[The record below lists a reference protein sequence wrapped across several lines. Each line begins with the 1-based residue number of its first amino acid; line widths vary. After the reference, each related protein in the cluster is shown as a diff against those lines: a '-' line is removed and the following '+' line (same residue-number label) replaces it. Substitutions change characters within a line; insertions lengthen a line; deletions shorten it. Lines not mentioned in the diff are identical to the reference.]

1 MKTKLLWSIAILFF
15 FGSIFVQAQ
24 TLNETR
30 GTGSGVSITTGDY
43 NTMYGDSTGTAL
55 TSNSQTTFIGFGA
68 GKNNTA
74 RESTFIGYYAGHNNV
89 NGDDNV
95 FIGSEAGA
103 LTNRSAGSN
112 FNGSDNTFI
121 GTESGE
127 DNTTGYDN
135 TFVGEESG
143 QQNTTGYENVF
154 IGEDAGFD
162 FTTGY
167 ENTFVGHRAGAG
179 DSFRGGTGYK
189 NTGVGNVSLEDIRE
203 GHHNTAIGDSSG
215 VDIGNGIYNTMIGAA
230 AGVATEYANFNTF
243 VGAMAG
249 WDNNR
254 TNNTT
259 DANRNTYLGYLSG
272 ASNREGEDNAGFGA
286 FSGYGRAQRTTTGG
300 EGYTYFGG
308 NTRRYRTT
316 FFGSQAIAA
325 QNDVITMGYYSYNE
339 GQYAIGIG
347 NQGDMQNAVGAIGM
361 GHQFGTTDSSD
372 YSIGIGYQVNIAQS
386 NAIGIGRSVDV
397 DNTEA
402 IAIGANAVA
411 QNNGAIVI
419 GTGAASN
426 DLIDNTDGD
435 PDASKNIAIGYN
447 AVVSGN
453 NAIAIGNGATAAN
466 DNTMILGGAV
476 NPVSVGIGTVTPNE
490 YASLDLTGTNK
501 GLFVNRMTTAQR
513 TALEPRFPTQP
524 RSRGI
529 RESEEGLM
537 VYDTDEKALY
547 FWNGTEWSSAIKD
560 NLGDHA
566 ATTMLNMGDNV
577 IRFDNG
583 EDNGIEF
590 NGRDRYKI
598 SYGGST
604 NYDYG
609 PVTGVSIKTSMSTS
623 ADNGWTWGP
632 YNAAPVAAISTEGKM
647 QIANS
652 LNIAGAYEFPI
663 VDGTANQVLTTDG
676 SGALTW
682 STQIDNQELSL
693 NTNTLSISGGTD
705 TVDLSGYLDNTD
717 AQAISLATNTLSIT
731 GNAVTVDLSG
741 YLDNTDNQDLSL
753 SSNTLSLTNDSS
765 TVDLSGYL
773 DNTDAQSISLA
784 TNTLSISGNAA
795 TVDLSGYLDNTDN
808 QDLSLSSN
816 TLSLTNDASSVDLSG
831 YLDNTDAQD
840 LDLSGNVLSLTN
852 DDTTVDL
859 SSYLD
864 NTDSQTLTLTNNNL
878 SISGGNIVDLSE
890 YTNTDHQDLTLA
902 TLNDTNLTIEIENG
916 ASVTVDLAPIVSSL
930 ESDLIDA
937 QSKISNLEDENAAQQ
952 TEIDEQRAQINN
964 LISRIEV
971 LEGCACDTSG
981 SINKGNGPILYQNIP
996 NPFNGT
1002 SSIKYYL
1009 PTGITNASIV
1019 FSNSIGQLVSTV
1031 AIKQS
1036 GDGELNIN
1044 SDGLA
1049 SGTYFYTLYV
1059 GSQKIDS
1066 KKMVIE

>member
-1 MKTKLLWSIAILFF
+1 MKRKLLWSIAILFF
-15 FGSIFVQAQ
+15 FGSIFVHAQ

-68 GKNNTA
+68 GKNNTVK
-74 RESTFIGYYAGHNNV
+74 ESTFIGYYAGHNNV
-89 NGDDNV
+89 TGDDNV

-103 LTNRSAGSN
+103 LTNKSAGST

-143 QQNTTGYENVF
+143 QRNTTGYENVF
-154 IGEDAGFD
+154 VGEDAGFD

-203 GHHNTAIGDSSG
+203 GHHNTAIGDSAG

-230 AGVATEYANFNTF
+230 AGVATEEADFNTF
-243 VGAMAG
+243 IGAMAG

-259 DANRNTYLGYLSG
+259 DANRNTYVGYLSG
-272 ASNREGEDNAGFGA
+272 ASNREGEDNAGYGA

-361 GHQFGTTDSSD
+361 GHQFGTTDNSD
-372 YSIGIGYQVNIAQS
+372 YSVGIGYQANIAQS

-419 GTGAASN
+419 GAGAASN

-435 PDASKNIAIGYN
+435 PDATRNIAIGYN

-466 DNTMILGGAV
+466 DNTMILGGTA
-476 NPVSVGIGTVTPNE
+476 NPLSVGIGTVAPNE
-490 YASLDLTGTNK
+490 YATLDLTGTNK
-501 GLFVNRMTTAQR
+501 GLLVNRMTTAQR
-513 TALEPRFPTQP
+513 IGLEPAFPDRP
-524 RSRGI
+524 SSNGI
-529 RESEEGLM
+529 RETEAGLL
-537 VYDTDEKALY
+537 VYDTDEKLLY
-547 FWNGTEWSSAIKD
+547 TWNGTEWSAAIAD
-560 NLGDHA
+560 NLGDHT

-577 IRFDNG
+577 IRFDPG

-590 NGRDRYKI
+590 YGRSTYKI
-598 SYGGST
+598 SYGFGD
-604 NYDYG
+604 NYNYG
-609 PVTGVSIKTSMSTS
+609 PVTRASIKTSMSTNTAS
-623 ADNGWTWGP
+623 GWTWGTP
-632 YNAAPVAAISTEGKM
+632 SAPPVAAINTEGKM

-652 LNIAGAYEFPI
+652 LNIAGAYEFPV
-663 VDGTANQVLTTDG
+663 VDGTANQVLITDG
-676 SGALTW
+676 AGALTW
-682 STQIDNQELSL
+682 STQI
-693 NTNTLSISGGTD
+693 
-705 TVDLSGYLDNTD
+705 
-717 AQAISLATNTLSIT
+717 
-731 GNAVTVDLSG
+731 
-741 YLDNTDNQDLSL
+741 DNQDLSL
-753 SSNTLSLTNDSS
+753 SSNTLSLTNDTS

-773 DNTDAQSISLA
+773 DNTDEQAISLS

-816 TLSLTNDASSVDLSG
+816 TLSLTNDTSSVDLSGYLDNTDEQAISLTTNTLSITGNASTVDLSG

-840 LDLSGNVLSLTN
+840 LDLSGNTLSLTN
-852 DDTTVDL
+852 DGTTVDL
-859 SSYLD
+859 SGYMD
-864 NTDSQTLTLTNNNL
+864 NTDAQTLSLTNGSLTISGGNAVDLSALQDGTGTDSQTLDLSSNIL
-878 SISGGNIVDLSE
+878 SISNGNTIDLSG
-890 YTNTDHQDLTLA
+890 YVNSDSQNLTMA
-902 TLNDTNLTIEIENG
+902 SLNGTNLTIEIENG
-916 ASVTVDLAPIVSSL
+916 TSVSVDLAPVVSSL
-930 ESDLIDA
+930 ETELVDA
-937 QSKISNLEDENAAQQ
+937 QNEIETLQNQM
-952 TEIDEQRAQINN
+952 TEI
-964 LISRIEV
+964 LSR
-971 LEGCACDTSG
+971 LEAVESCACENTG
-981 SINKGNGPILYQNIP
+981 NENKGNLPILYQNIP

-1009 PTGITNASIV
+1009 PAGIDNASIV
-1019 FSNSIGQLVSTV
+1019 FSNSIGQLVSKV

-1044 SDGLA
+1044 SEGLA
-1049 SGTYFYTLYV
+1049 SGTYFYTLYI
-1059 GSQKIDS
+1059 GSRKINA
-1066 KKMVIE
+1066 KKMMIE

>member
-1 MKTKLLWSIAILFF
+1 MKRKLLFNIAILFF
-15 FGSIFVQAQ
+15 FGNTFVYAQ
-24 TLNETR
+24 TLNETL

-55 TSNSQTTFIGFGA
+55 TSASRSTFVGFGA
-68 GKNNTA
+68 GKNNTT
-74 RESTFIGYYAGHNNV
+74 SDNTFIGYYAGHANDR
-89 NGDDNV
+89 GEDNV
-95 FIGSEAGA
+95 FIGFEAGA
-103 LTNRSAGSN
+103 LNNPEGGSTQV
-112 FNGSDNTFI
+112 GDDNTFI
-121 GTESGE
+121 GSESGE
-127 DNTTGYDN
+127 RNTTGYDN
-135 TFVGEESG
+135 TFIGEESG
-143 QQNTTGYENVF
+143 QKNTTGYENVF

-167 ENTFVGHRAGAG
+167 ENTFVGHRAGSG

-189 NTGVGNVSLEDIRE
+189 NTGIGNVSLEDIRE
-203 GHHNTAIGDSSG
+203 GHHNTAVGDSSG

-230 AGVATEYANFNTF
+230 AGVATEEADFNTF
-243 VGAMAG
+243 IGAMAG

-259 DANRNTYLGYLSG
+259 DANRNTYVGYLSG
-272 ASNREGEDNAGFGA
+272 ASNREGQDNAGFGA
-286 FSGYGRAQRTTTGG
+286 FSGYGRAQRTTAGG

-308 NTRRYRTT
+308 DTRRYRTT

-361 GHQFGTTDSSD
+361 GHQFGTTDNSD
-372 YSIGIGYQVNIAQS
+372 YSIGIGYQANIAQS

-435 PDASKNIAIGYN
+435 PDAAKNIAIGYN

-453 NAIAIGNGATAAN
+453 NAIAIGTGAAAAN
-466 DNTMILGGAV
+466 DDTMLLGGAT
-476 NPVSVGIGTVTPNE
+476 NPVSVGIGTDAPNT
-490 YASLDLTGTNK
+490 YASLDLTGTDK

-524 RSRGI
+524 SSKGI
-529 RESEEGLM
+529 RESEEGLT

-560 NLGDHA
+560 NLGDHT
-566 ATTMLNMGDNV
+566 ATTMLNMADNV
-577 IRFDNG
+577 IRFDYG

-663 VDGTANQVLTTDG
+663 VDGAANQVLTTDG
-676 SGALTW
+676 VGALTW
-682 STQIDNQELSL
+682 SAQLDNQELSL
-693 NTNTLSISGGTD
+693 SINTLSISGGTD
-705 TVDLSGYLDNTD
+705 
-717 AQAISLATNTLSIT
+717 
-731 GNAVTVDLSG
+731 
-741 YLDNTDNQDLSL
+741 
-753 SSNTLSLTNDSS
+753 
-765 TVDLSGYL
+765 
-773 DNTDAQSISLA
+773 
-784 TNTLSISGNAA
+784 

-816 TLSLTNDASSVDLSG
+816 TLSLTNDATSVDLSS
-831 YLDNTDAQD
+831 YLDNTDAQAIS
-840 LDLSGNVLSLTN
+840 LATNTLSITGNAS
-852 DDTTVDL
+852 TVDL

-864 NTDSQTLTLTNNNL
+864 NTDSQILTLTNNNL
-878 SISGGNIVDLSE
+878 SISDGNTIDLST
-890 YTNTDHQDLTLA
+890 YVNSDQQDLTLA

-930 ESDLIDA
+930 ETNLIDA
-937 QSKISNLEDENAAQQ
+937 QNEISDLEEENTTQQ
-952 TEIDEQRAQINN
+952 TEIDEQRSQIND
-964 LISRIEV
+964 LINRIEA

-981 SINKGNGPILYQNIP
+981 SINKGNSPILYQNIP

-1002 SSIKYYL
+1002 TSIKYYL
-1009 PTGITNASIV
+1009 PDGINNASVV

-1031 AIKQS
+1031 AIKDN
-1036 GDGELNIN
+1036 GDGELHIN

-1049 SGTYFYTLYV
+1049 AGTYFYTLYV
-1059 GSQKIDS
+1059 GSRKIDT

>member
-1 MKTKLLWSIAILFF
+1 MKIKLLWSIATLFF
-15 FGSIFVQAQ
+15 LGSIFVQAQ
-24 TLNETR
+24 TLNETL

-55 TSNSQTTFIGFGA
+55 NSGSQTTFVGFGA
-68 GKNNTA
+68 GKNNTT
-74 RESTFIGYYAGHNNV
+74 SQNTFIGYYAGHDNV

-95 FIGSEAGA
+95 FIGFEAGA
-103 LTNRSAGSN
+103 VTNRSASSS

-143 QQNTTGYENVF
+143 QNNTTGYENVF

-167 ENTFVGHRAGAG
+167 ENTFIGHRAGSG
-179 DSFRGGTGYK
+179 DSFREGTGYK
-189 NTGVGNVSLEDIRE
+189 NTGVGNVSLEDLRE
-203 GHHNTAIGDSSG
+203 GHHNTAVGDSSG

-230 AGVATEYANFNTF
+230 AGVATEEADFNTF
-243 VGAMAG
+243 IGAMAG

-259 DANRNTYLGYLSG
+259 DANRNTYVGYLSG
-272 ASNREGEDNAGFGA
+272 ASNREGQDNAGFGA
-286 FSGYGRAQRTTTGG
+286 FSGYGRAQRTTAGG

-308 NTRRYRTT
+308 DTRRYRTT

-361 GHQFGTTDSSD
+361 GYQFGTTDNSD
-372 YSIGIGYQVNIAQS
+372 YSVGIGYQANIAQS

-397 DNTEA
+397 DNSEA

-435 PDASKNIAIGYN
+435 PDATKNIAIGYN

-453 NAIAIGNGATAAN
+453 NAIAIGSGATAAN
-466 DNTMILGGAV
+466 DNTMILGGAA
-476 NPVSVGIGTVTPNE
+476 NPVQVGIGTDTPNT

-501 GLFVNRMTTAQR
+501 GLFVNRMTTVQR

-524 RSRGI
+524 SSRGI
-529 RESEEGLM
+529 RESEAGLL
-537 VYDTDEKALY
+537 VYDTDEKLLY
-547 FWNGTEWSSAIKD
+547 TWNGTEWSAAIAD
-560 NLGDHA
+560 NLGDHT

-577 IRFDNG
+577 IRFDPG

-590 NGRDRYKI
+590 NGRSTYKI
-598 SYGGST
+598 SYGFGA
-604 NYDYG
+604 NYNYG
-609 PVTGVSIKTSMSTS
+609 PVTRASIKTSMSTNTAS
-623 ADNGWTWGP
+623 GWTWGTP
-632 YNAAPVAAISTEGKM
+632 SAPPVAAISTEGKM

-663 VDGTANQVLTTDG
+663 VDGTANQVLTTD
-676 SGALTW
+676 SAGALTW

-693 NTNTLSISGGTD
+693 AS
-705 TVDLSGYLDNTD
+705 
-717 AQAISLATNTLSIT
+717 NTLSIT
-731 GNAVTVDLSG
+731 GNATS
-741 YLDNTDNQDLSL
+741 
-753 SSNTLSLTNDSS
+753 
-765 TVDLSGYL
+765 
-773 DNTDAQSISLA
+773 
-784 TNTLSISGNAA
+784 
-795 TVDLSGYLDNTDN
+795 VDLSGYLDNTDN

-816 TLSLTNDASSVDLSG
+816 TLSLTNDASSVDLSR

-840 LDLSGNVLSLTN
+840 LDLSGNTLSLTN
-852 DDTTVDL
+852 DNTAVDL

-878 SISGGNIVDLSE
+878 SISGGNTIDLST
-890 YTNTDHQDLTLA
+890 YVNSDQQDLTLA

-930 ESDLIDA
+930 ETNLIDA
-937 QSKISNLEDENAAQQ
+937 QNEISDLEEENSTQQ
-952 TEIDEQRAQINN
+952 AEIDEQRSQIND
-964 LISRIEV
+964 LINRIEA
-971 LEGCACDTSG
+971 LESCACDTNS
-981 SINKGNGPILYQNIP
+981 SINKGNSPILYQNIP

-1002 SSIKYYL
+1002 TSIKYYL
-1009 PTGITNASIV
+1009 PDGINNASVV

-1031 AIKQS
+1031 AIKDN
-1036 GDGELNIN
+1036 GDGELHIN
-1044 SDGLA
+1044 SEGLA
-1049 SGTYFYTLYV
+1049 AGTYFYTLYV
-1059 GSQKIDS
+1059 GSRKIDT